1 MKRISTILSYLR
13 LISSNKIATILK
25 QVEEKMNQLGLQD
38 GYDLDMDGT
47 FEKDY
52 FNMLDLE
59 GWFQAKLGL

>member
-25 QVEEKMNQLGLQD
+25 QVEEKMSQLGLQD

>member
-1 MKRISTILSYLR
+1 
-13 LISSNKIATILK
+13 
-25 QVEEKMNQLGLQD
+25 MNQLGLQD